1 MEKEKVDVLL
11 VEDNLDDSELT
22 LYAITS
28 ANDRLHLQHFTNGEE
43 ALKFI
48 FDKKNYWG
56 QSAKDQLKLIIL
68 DLKKIYFHW
77 FGRSLI
83 GNLYHFGDG
92 TFWTAYFIVS
102 VVLIALSGVALYQL
116 HDRRLRSLLI
126 VVFLYSTAVSAL
138 FFVQSRH
145 RALKVDPFMVPL
157 AVIAL
162 AGFVREPHEVKNEK
176 ISLAL

>member
-68 DLKKIYFHW
+68 DLKLPTQLGGLDIVKAL
-77 FGRSLI
+77 RSEEHTRSI
-83 GNLYHFGDG
+83 P
-92 TFWTAYFIVS
+92 I
-102 VVLIALSGVALYQL
+102 VVLSSSKSEKDIHGAYELGVNSYVVKP
-116 HDRRLRSLLI
+116 DGFDGYIKKIGSITNYWSI
-126 VVFLYSTAVSAL
+126 VNQQPIT
-138 FFVQSRH
+138 
-145 RALKVDPFMVPL
+145 
-157 AVIAL
+157 
-162 AGFVREPHEVKNEK
+162 
-176 ISLAL
+176 